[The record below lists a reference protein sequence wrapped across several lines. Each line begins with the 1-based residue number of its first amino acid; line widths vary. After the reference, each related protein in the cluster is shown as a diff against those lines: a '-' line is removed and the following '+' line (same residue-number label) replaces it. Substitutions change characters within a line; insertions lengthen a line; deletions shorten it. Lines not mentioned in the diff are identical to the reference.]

1 MKHAI
6 MAALAAFAVA
16 GAAQAAGDLG
26 TKPITDKD
34 QCHACDMWITKYPG
48 PKGEIVMK
56 NGNVYKFCASKCMLC
71 TLQRLGENDQ
81 IAGIYVHD
89 VSKTDWEKPSDDAF
103 IDAKKAWFV
112 GGSSRKA
119 TMGKS
124 FAPLPT
130 KKLAVEFQK
139 KYGGEIYTYDQLTKE
154 ILGCKVPRKPAEPL
168 K

>member
-1 MKHAI
+1 MKRWTV
-6 MAALAAFAVA
+6 ALLSAAVA
-16 GAAQAAGDLG
+16 VCAYAGPFG
-26 TKPITDKD
+26 TQPITEQDR
-34 QCHACDMWITKYPG
+34 CHACDMWIVKYPG
-48 PKGEIVMK
+48 PKGQIVMK
-56 NGNVYKFCASKCMLC
+56 NGHVYKFCASKCMLC
-71 TLQRLGENDQ
+71 TLQRLGENDD

-89 VSKTDWEKPSDDAF
+89 VSRTDWEKPSDEAY

-130 KKLAVEFQK
+130 LELAQKFQAQ
-139 KYGGEIYTYDQLTKE
+139 YGGEIYTYDQLTKE
-154 ILGCKVPRKPAEPL
+154 ILGCRIPKKPAQPL

>member
-48 PKGEIVMK
+48 PRGEIVMK

-81 IAGIYVHD
+81 IAGIG
-89 VSKTDWEKPSDDAF
+89 
-103 IDAKKAWFV
+103 V
-112 GGSSRKA
+112 GR
-119 TMGKS
+119 
-124 FAPLPT
+124 
-130 KKLAVEFQK
+130 
-139 KYGGEIYTYDQLTKE
+139 EIWT
-154 ILGCKVPRKPAEPL
+154 
-168 K
+168 